1 MILNPKKRRRKAF
14 ALAFKII
21 FSYLT
26 LKATKK
32 LISVDSYQSKLNRL
46 HKNNALRLKNTLLE
60 LNGLF
65 IKVGQL
71 LSILS
76 NIIPKEFGEILES
89 LQDNTPHSPY
99 SMTKET
105 IEHELEDT
113 LENIFERFEEIPIA
127 SASIGQVHK
136 AKLKTG
142 ETVAVKIQHP
152 YIKELAVVDLNI
164 VESIHKKVS
173 RIFKINGIDHA
184 FEQVKLMIH
193 EELDYDKEAV
203 SMQLIKENCKE
214 ISGVYIPD
222 VHTAYCSSMILTT
235 TFCEG
240 VKITNKQQ
248 LAEWNLNANEIADK
262 LVFTYC
268 EMLLNHGIYHADPH
282 PGNLMVNQQGNLIL
296 LDFGAV
302 GELKEEMRVN
312 LPPFLQAIISED
324 SEKVMESLQKMGFV
338 GIGKE
343 KDKATKKIIEALT
356 EFLQDAVNLDN
367 LNIENIKETSLFK
380 LQKELSIKEL
390 TTSLNVPK
398 DWILLE
404 RTFLI
409 LYGIC
414 TTIAPD
420 YKAMGTIRPYL
431 KKLVLKDG
439 GLKKIILD
447 TIKQQATTLFSL
459 PKKVDTYLSKANR
472 GELEVTL
479 KNFDSNTNK
488 IIGFGTSLF
497 FGLFGI
503 LSLIGALISNHWK
516 LKNYEFIFLIL
527 SITFGILFIYKLWKN
542 RKV

>member
-1 MILNPKKRRRKAF
+1 MILNPAKRRKKAF

-21 FSYLT
+21 LSYLR
-26 LKATKK
+26 LKVVKK
-32 LISVDSYQSKLNRL
+32 FISVDSYQSKLNRL
-46 HKNNALRLKNTLLE
+46 HKKNAFRLKSTLIE

-99 SMTKET
+99 PITKKT
-105 IEHELEDT
+105 IEHELGDT
-113 LENIFERFEEIPIA
+113 LENIFEDFEEIPIA

-136 AKLKTG
+136 ARLKTG

-173 RIFKINGIDHA
+173 KIFKINGIDHA
-184 FEQVKLMIH
+184 FDQVKLMIH
-193 EELDYDKEAV
+193 EELDYDKEAT
-203 SMQLIKENCKE
+203 SMQIIKENCNE

-222 VHTAYCSSMILTT
+222 VHTAYCSSTILTT

-240 VKITNKQQ
+240 TKITDKKQ
-248 LAEWNLNANEIADK
+248 LTEWNLNANEIADK

-282 PGNLMVNQQGNLIL
+282 PGNLMVNQQGDLIL

-324 SEKVMESLQKMGFV
+324 SDKVMESLQKMGFV

-343 KDKATKKIIEALT
+343 KDKATRKIIEALT

-367 LNIENIKETSLFK
+367 LNLENIKDTSLFK

-404 RTFLI
+404 RTLLI

-414 TTIAPD
+414 TSIAPD

-439 GLKKIILD
+439 GLKKIIFD

-479 KNFDSNTNK
+479 NNFDSNTQK
-488 IIGFGTSLF
+488 IISFSSLLF

-503 LSLIGALISNHWK
+503 LSLIGALISKHWK
-516 LKNYEFIFLIL
+516 LANYESLFLVL
-527 SITFGILFIYKLWKN
+527 SIIFGGLFVYKLWKN
-542 RKV
+542 RKL